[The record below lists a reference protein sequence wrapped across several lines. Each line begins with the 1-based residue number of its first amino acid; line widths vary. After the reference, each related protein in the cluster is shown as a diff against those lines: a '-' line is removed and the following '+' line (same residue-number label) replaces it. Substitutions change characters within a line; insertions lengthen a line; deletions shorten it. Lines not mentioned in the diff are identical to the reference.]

1 MPTPYP
7 TLSAAPVAN
16 QRSAS
21 NDLMQM
27 VAAAIAMPRGL
38 LFAPVSRTSQLLGCT
53 ETYLTP
59 LSATITIPA
68 AYGNRNLLVIAT
80 VQGTCAVGDYVQFW
94 ANKASGG
101 SLPTLGTGPPNNRLR
116 ALNVAATSIGGAT
129 SGYGVLRWLDLNVAP
144 GTYTYSLSGMG
155 VGTNCA
161 TGGPFAN
168 ATTDKLWFAIEDKG
182 AA

>member
-7 TLSAAPVAN
+7 AIVTPVIGGRAVG
-16 QRSAS
+16 S
-21 NDLMQM
+21 DLMQM

-38 LFAPVSRTSQLLGCT
+38 LFAPVNRTTQLLGCT

-59 LSATITIPA
+59 LSATIVIPA
-68 AYGNRNLLVIAT
+68 AYGSRNLLITAT
-80 VQGTCAVGDYVQFW
+80 VEGTCAVGDYVQFW
-94 ANKASGG
+94 ANKAAGG
-101 SLPTLGTGPPNNRLR
+101 SLPSLGTGPPNNRLR
-116 ALNVAATSIGGAT
+116 ALNVPAATLGGST
-129 SGYGVLRWLDLNVAP
+129 SGYGVLRWPDANVAP

-155 VGTNCA
+155 VGASCA

-168 ATTDKLWFAIEDKG
+168 GTTDKMWFAIEDVG